1 MSSRAVVVLS
11 LAAFVSAGSQRAGDP
26 LLPLLADAFGTTAG
40 GASAVLT
47 AFAIGYGGLQLLTG
61 PLADRVGKY
70 RMICWMAGVSAL
82 ATLACALAPTLPLLV
97 AARFASGVTIGA
109 MIPVAIAWIG
119 DAVPYERR
127 QTVLARFLIGNL
139 LGGALATVASG
150 VLGER
155 FGWQA
160 IFYAQA
166 VLYLLVAG
174 LLWRELRSNPAVQKH
189 TPPQE
194 TLLESF
200 TRMLGL
206 LRLPWVR
213 VVLVTVALEG
223 AFSYGGFA
231 FAPYHLH
238 HALGM
243 SVSASGMIA
252 ALVALGGLIYAGT
265 AGRLV
270 PRLGERGL
278 VTAGGILLAFGLP
291 GLALAPS
298 AGWAVPALVAQGLGL
313 IMLHNTLQVHATQMA
328 PESRGAALAL
338 FAFSLFS
345 GQSAGVWLS
354 SRFVDA
360 HGTFPV
366 FLAAGAGLVVLAWAF
381 QRRLGARRRPAVQPA

>member
-82 ATLACALAPTLPLLV
+82 ATLGC
-97 AARFASGVTIGA
+97 
-109 MIPVAIAWIG
+109 
-119 DAVPYERR
+119 
-127 QTVLARFLIGNL
+127 
-139 LGGALATVASG
+139 ALATVASG
-150 VLGER
+150 ILGER

-174 LLWRELRSNPAVQKH
+174 LLWRELRSNPAAQKH

-194 TLLESF
+194 TLLGSF

-231 FAPYHLH
+231 VAPYHLH
-238 HALGM
+238 HALGL
-243 SVSASGMIA
+243 SVSASGMLA
-252 ALVALGGLIYAGT
+252 AIVAAGGLIY
-265 AGRLV
+265 
-270 PRLGERGL
+270 
-278 VTAGGILLAFGLP
+278 
-291 GLALAPS
+291 
-298 AGWAVPALVAQGLGL
+298 
-313 IMLHNTLQVHATQMA
+313 
-328 PESRGAALAL
+328 
-338 FAFSLFS
+338 
-345 GQSAGVWLS
+345 
-354 SRFVDA
+354 
-360 HGTFPV
+360 
-366 FLAAGAGLVVLAWAF
+366 
-381 QRRLGARRRPAVQPA
+381 